1 MSGAAQTVAD
11 KPKPKGASAQNGFGA
26 TLRRL
31 PVIPTTIIL
40 AFIIMSL
47 FGEWLTPASAYDQN
61 LRLRFLPPSWL
72 EGGDT
77 VSEEF
82 LRVIPRQLPLG
93 SRIRAFRKEHDR
105 SR

>member
-1 MSGAAQTVAD
+1 V
-11 KPKPKGASAQNGFGA
+11 
-26 TLRRL
+26 
-31 PVIPTTIIL
+31 
-40 AFIIMSL
+40 
-47 FGEWLTPASAYDQN
+47 
-61 LRLRFLPPSWL
+61 SWL